1 MSEQAKQP
9 QLQLARV
16 YLKDA
21 SFEAPQSP
29 EIFKKPWQP
38 QVHLDLNTQ
47 SRHLEGDL
55 HDTTLTLTVTV
66 KSGEETAFVVEI
78 KQGGIFQLVNIEGAL
93 RQQALGSACPAILFP
108 YAREAIDNLVVK
120 GGFPAL
126 MLPQPNFDQ
135 MLQQTLARA
144 AQPEAAH

>member
-1 MSEQAKQP
+1 MSEEKHP
-9 QLQLARV
+9 QLQLVRV

-47 SRHLEGDL
+47 NRQLEGEL
-55 HDTTLTLTVTV
+55 YENLLTLTVTV

-78 KQGGIFQLVNIEGAL
+78 KQGGLFQLSNIPEELMA
-93 RQQALGSACPAILFP
+93 QAIGSACPAILFP
-108 YAREAIDNLVVK
+108 YAREAIDNLIVK

-126 MLPQPNFDQ
+126 MLPQPNFDL
-135 MLQQTLARA
+135 MLQQAMARG
-144 AQPEAAH
+144 QQSTAAH